1 MASSGLVGE
10 KMSKS
15 VKCAIGFTQSLG
27 NYEFIRVDI
36 EYSDDVIPG
45 ETHAEALD
53 RLYAEVEAKVVEKA
67 GEIYSSLGR
76 DSKSKTKITPN

>member
-1 MASSGLVGE
+1 VVIGE
-10 KMSKS
+10 KMAKT

-36 EYSDDVIPG
+36 EYGDELRPD
-45 ETHAEALD
+45 ETHGEALD
-53 RLYAEVEAKVVEKA
+53 RLYAEVEEKVVEKA

-76 DSKSKTKITPN
+76 DAKSKTKIVP

>member
-1 MASSGLVGE
+1 MP
-10 KMSKS
+10 S

-36 EYSDDVIPG
+36 EYADDLRPD
-45 ETHAEALD
+45 ETHDDALD
-53 RLYAEVEAKVVEKA
+53 RLYNAVEERVVEKA

-76 DSKSKTKITPN
+76 EAKAKTKIVP